1 MILCDWTEWTPC
13 CLPKTQEIKPFQY
26 RYRTHFDCTGTE
38 QLDYEFNECPH
49 PYSEW
54 SAWDDCNDDA
64 CGGKGF
70 LFRSRQVCEGE
81 LEDQI
86 ENFACSIGY
95 VGDNCDQCEND
106 FYMLSGDCLGKYLYQ
121 LLLTT
126 IFKL

>member
-54 SAWDDCNDDA
+54 SAWDDCNDDT

-70 LFRSRQVCEGE
+70 LYRSRQVCEGI

-95 VGDNCDQCEND
+95 VGDNCELCEND
-106 FYMLSGDCLGKYLYQ
+106 FYMLSGDCLGKWQ
-121 LLLTT
+121 LH
-126 IFKL
+126 INFY

>member
-13 CLPKTQEIKPFQY
+13 CLPKTQEIKAFQF
-26 RYRTHFDCTGTE
+26 RYRTHFDCTGAEKLT
-38 QLDYEFNECPH
+38 YEFNECPH

-54 SAWDDCNDDA
+54 SEWDDCTEDS

-70 LFRSRQVCEGE
+70 LYRSRQVCEGE

-95 VGDNCDQCEND
+95 TGDNCDQCEND
-106 FYMLSGDCLGKYLYQ
+106 FYMLDGDCLGKSK
-121 LLLTT
+121 LL
-126 IFKL
+126 